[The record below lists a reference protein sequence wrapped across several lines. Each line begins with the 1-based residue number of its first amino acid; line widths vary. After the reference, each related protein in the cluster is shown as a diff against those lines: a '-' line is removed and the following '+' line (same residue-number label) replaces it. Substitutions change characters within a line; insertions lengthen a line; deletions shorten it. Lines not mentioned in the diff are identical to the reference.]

1 MVAGGEDRSELH
13 QLSGLSGKG
22 WDSGSYLAE
31 PSQQGKYLG
40 DSKALHPVRPLPCHR
55 RICGSQGR
63 TGFWP
68 TDSVK
73 EQKEFDLGTKS
84 QVLM

>member
-1 MVAGGEDRSELH
+1 MVAGREDRSELH

-22 WDSGSYLAE
+22 WDSGSYLTE

-40 DSKALHPVRPLPCHR
+40 DSKASHPVRLLPCHLR
-55 RICGSQGR
+55 NCGSQGR
-63 TGFWP
+63 TVFWS